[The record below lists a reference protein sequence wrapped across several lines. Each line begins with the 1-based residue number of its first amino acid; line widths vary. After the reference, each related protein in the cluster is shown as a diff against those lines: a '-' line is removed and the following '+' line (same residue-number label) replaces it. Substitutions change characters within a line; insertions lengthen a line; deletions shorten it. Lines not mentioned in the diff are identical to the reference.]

1 MKNLL
6 NAMARLAPKPAAP
19 AAAPPAATEA
29 DERWKRKL
37 AESDAAAAKLRA
49 ELDAEKRRA
58 AAAAA
63 ERDAERVRTTLLRA
77 ATAAGAVEP
86 DDVADL
92 VQRRVVLRDGKVVA
106 ADDPE
111 KSADA
116 VVAEF
121 LAGKP
126 AYVRAQVATGSGA
139 PPRAAAA
146 PPPPAPGAHDLTTRE
161 GATAHLHAQIS
172 ARAAR
177 AVPPAAP
184 TGTPPGRGAPH

>member
-19 AAAPPAATEA
+19 AAAPPATSEA

-37 AESDAAAAKLRA
+37 AESDAQTAKLRA
-49 ELDAEKRRA
+49 ELEAEKRRA

-77 ATAAGAVEP
+77 ATAAGAIEP
-86 DDVADL
+86 EDVADL
-92 VQRRVVLRDGKVVA
+92 VQRRVTLRDGKVVA
-106 ADDPE
+106 ADDPD

-139 PPRAAAA
+139 PPRAAPA
-146 PPPPAPGAHDLTTRE
+146 PTPPAPGAHDLRTAE
-161 GATAHLHAQIS
+161 GATAHLHEQLRSRLAPS
-172 ARAAR
+172 
-177 AVPPAAP
+177 AAP
-184 TGTPPGRGAPH
+184 TVGVPPGRGAPH